1 MACISVSSADIIEPI
16 KEATGIYFDPVGTFK
31 LSNNYLHILVPIDIG
46 YIQPHIDNI
55 KSALGTARF
64 LCQQNELSVSKCHNF
79 LQPLTSRL
87 DTISK
92 DYSAI
97 SHLLPD
103 RDKRSAWFAGIGSF
117 FKQVIGTMDEDDSIK
132 YNSAIQHLENN
143 DKKLSS
149 LLKDNILLTDTAL
162 KNYNETLKT
171 IKNNEAQ
178 LGNAIEKLSALL
190 NNVTHMPKGLYIES
204 KMNEIYNELSSSL
217 LTLSFR
223 LDDIINAILFTKSHS
238 IHPSILTPKQ
248 LYEELTHSVKDLN
261 KNSELPISLS
271 LDSIHTLIDLAQL
284 SCYFI
289 NRKVVFVIKIPLV
302 YKSEYVL
309 YKPIIVPI
317 PHDVDQ
323 PNSYAMII
331 PHCNHIA
338 ISKDKITYVCL
349 QLQELNKCVKTIN
362 QIYVC
367 SNLDIH
373 SVQDMP
379 ICETEML
386 CKIINKLPQQ
396 CETKLVYGNI
406 DIWQELKNNK
416 WLFVKSEPT
425 KLTLECNS
433 QITEYKLLGTGVIS
447 LQPECKAYCKGREFT
462 SKPYYNTV
470 IKPIISDFNL
480 ISDPCCDK
488 DKFML
493 IKSKLKPLRLND
505 VHLEK
510 LVTVSNHQLISDI
523 DKIINE
529 PSPFIKY
536 ESHYPII
543 TYCILILLLIFIFYK
558 LCKKFGKCPTSK
570 TKIESNSLADDVQE
584 LEEIPAPRLRI
595 SP

>member
-1 MACISVSSADIIEPI
+1 MVCISVISADVIEPI
-16 KEATGIYFDPVGTFK
+16 KESTGIYFDPVGTLK
-31 LSNNYLHILVPIDIG
+31 ISNNYLHILVPIDIA
-46 YIQPHIDNI
+46 YIKPHIDNI
-55 KSALGTARF
+55 KTALGTARF

-87 DTISK
+87 DSIVK

-97 SHLLPD
+97 SHLIPD

-149 LLKDNILLTDTAL
+149 LLKDNILMTNTAL

-171 IKNNEAQ
+171 IKTNEAR
-178 LGNAIEKLSALL
+178 LGNAIENLSVIL
-190 NNVTHMPKGLYIES
+190 NNVTHIPKDLYIES
-204 KMNEIYNELSSSL
+204 KMNEIYNELFSSL

-223 LDDIINAILFTKSHS
+223 LDDIINAVMFTKSHS
-238 IHPSILTPKQ
+238 IHPSVLTPKQ
-248 LYEELTHSVKDLN
+248 MYEELTHSVKDLN

-289 NRKVVFVIKIPLV
+289 NSKVVFVIKIPLV
-302 YKSEYVL
+302 CKSEYVL
-309 YKPIIVPI
+309 YKPISVPI
-317 PHDVDQ
+317 PHDVDK
-323 PNSYAMII
+323 PDSYAMIV
-331 PHCNHIA
+331 PHCNHVA
-338 ISKDKITYVCL
+338 ISKDKLTYVCL
-349 QLQELNKCVKTIN
+349 QELSNCVKTIN

-367 SNLDIH
+367 NKLDIY

-386 CKIINKLPQQ
+386 CKIVNKLPQQ

-433 QITEYKLLGTGVIS
+433 QITEYKLLGTGLIS
-447 LQPECKAYCKGREFT
+447 LEPECKAFCKDKEFS
-462 SKPYYNTV
+462 SKPYYSTV

-480 ISDPCCDK
+480 ISDSCCNK
-488 DKFML
+488 DKFIL
-493 IKSKLKPLRLND
+493 IKPKLKPLRLND

-510 LVTVSNHQLISDI
+510 LVTVSNHQLMSDI

-543 TYCILILLLIFIFYK
+543 TYCIIILLLIFISYK
-558 LCKKFGKCPTSK
+558 LCKKFGKCPTPK
-570 TKIESNSLADDVQE
+570 TEVDPNSLEDEAQE
-584 LEEIPAPRLRI
+584 LEQIPAPRLRI